1 MPDTRAPTVPQ
12 FTRRLGIETPEHL
25 VLELELAGLGSRM
38 AATLC
43 DAGVLTLAYLLLGLA
58 IQLLPT
64 QASGDANGPWST
76 LGAIVLIVTLFLLF
90 WGYFLLFEGLN
101 EGRTPGK
108 RLMGIRVVMDTGHPL
123 TFTAAAVRNLVRI
136 VDMQP
141 LFTYQVGLGFVL
153 FHRQNKRLGDIVA
166 GTVVVRDRPENLL
179 LTSAATDRA
188 PEPEA
193 LEAGPPEL
201 SDEEFRLLDQLLERL
216 EGLEGAVR
224 HRLTAELVA
233 RFAPRFPQRDADYET
248 FLVRLHGA
256 ELAKRRGRLAARHA
270 PGVGRTSVAA
280 ERFVMQK
287 REGWETFRTLA
298 ARAERLGLKQLGAAD
313 IPGFAARYREVA
325 SDLARARTY
334 GVDPRVLEY
343 LERVVSAGHNALYG
357 RHTGQ
362 RVAIVRLVLRELP
375 AAVVE
380 ARAFV
385 LAALL
390 LFALPAAT
398 GYLAIRERPAIAE
411 EVLPDEMIARARAG
425 AGRRAEGVGYA
436 EAPSMY
442 LPVVAS
448 RIITNNVQVAFFAFA
463 FGITAGIGTLLLL
476 TLNGLFFGAVL
487 GLFANYGLA
496 GWLLTFVAGHGVL
509 ELTAIFIAGGAGLL
523 VARGL
528 IAPGDLTRRD
538 ALVLAGR
545 RAARLVA
552 AAVLLLCLA
561 GTIEGLLSASDAA
574 PAYKFAVSAA
584 SALLLACYFA
594 SGRAYLRSR
603 ASAAPAAAATAATG
617 TTSR

>member
-38 AATLC
+38 AATVC
-43 DAGVLTLAYLLLGLA
+43 DAGLLVLAFVLLGVG

-64 QASGDANGPWST
+64 PTGGDAEGPWST
-76 LGAIVLIVTLFLLF
+76 LAAIVLILTVFLLF
-90 WGYFLLFEGLN
+90 WGYFLLFEALN
-101 EGRTPGK
+101 DGRTPGK

-141 LFTYQVGLGFVL
+141 LFTYQVGLAFLL
-153 FHRQNKRLGDIVA
+153 FHAQNKRLGDIVA
-166 GTVVVRDRPENLL
+166 ADR
-179 LTSAATDRA
+179 SA
-188 PEPEA
+188 EPEA

-201 SDEEFRLLDQLLERL
+201 ADEEFRLLDQLLERL
-216 EGLEGAVR
+216 QGLEGAVR

-233 RFAPRFPQRDADYET
+233 RFAPRFPRRDPDPET
-248 FLVRLHGA
+248 FLVQLHSA
-256 ELAKRRGRLAARHA
+256 ELAKRRGRLAARRA
-270 PGVGRTSVAA
+270 QGVGRTSVAA

-287 REGWETFRTLA
+287 REGWETFRALA
-298 ARAERLGLKQLGAAD
+298 ARAERLGLKQLGAAE
-313 IPGFAARYREVA
+313 IPGFAAQYREVA

-362 RVAIVRLVLRELP
+362 RVPIVRLALRELP

-390 LFALPAAT
+390 LFALPAVT
-398 GYLAIRERPAIAE
+398 GYLVIRERPAIAE

-448 RIITNNVQVAFFAFA
+448 TIITNNVQVAFFAFA

-584 SALLLACYFA
+584 SAVLLACYFA

-603 ASAAPAAAATAATG
+603 ASAAAPAAAATAATG
-617 TTSR
+617 TTPR

>member
-38 AATLC
+38 AATVC
-43 DAGVLTLAYLLLGLA
+43 DAGLLTLAYVLLGVG

-64 QASGDANGPWST
+64 PTGGDAEGPWST
-76 LGAIVLIVTLFLLF
+76 LAAIVLILTVFLLF
-90 WGYFLLFEGLN
+90 WGYFLLFEALN
-101 EGRTPGK
+101 DGRTPGK
-108 RLMGIRVVMDTGHPL
+108 RLMGIRVLMDTGHPL

-141 LFTYQVGLGFVL
+141 VFTYQVGLAFVL
-153 FHRQNKRLGDIVA
+153 FHAQNKRLGDIVA
-166 GTVVVRDRPENLL
+166 GTGVVRDRPENLQL
-179 LTSAATDRA
+179 ATPPAGTTRA
-188 PEPEA
+188 PER
-193 LEAGPPEL
+193 LEAGPP
-201 SDEEFRLLDQLLERL
+201 
-216 EGLEGAVR
+216 G
-224 HRLTAELVA
+224 
-233 RFAPRFPQRDADYET
+233 
-248 FLVRLHGA
+248 
-256 ELAKRRGRLAARHA
+256 
-270 PGVGRTSVAA
+270 
-280 ERFVMQK
+280 
-287 REGWETFRTLA
+287 
-298 ARAERLGLKQLGAAD
+298 ARAERLGLKQLGAAE
-313 IPGFAARYREVA
+313 IPGFAAQYREVA

-357 RHTGQ
+357 RHIGQ
-362 RVAIVRLVLRELP
+362 RVPIVRLALRELP

-390 LFALPAAT
+390 LFALPAVT

-523 VARGL
+523 VARAL
-528 IAPGDLTRRD
+528 LAPGDLTRRD

-545 RAARLVA
+545 QAARLVGA
-552 AAVLLLCLA
+552 SVLLLALA
-561 GTIEGLLSASDAA
+561 GTIEGLLSASDAPA
-574 PAYKFAVSAA
+574 PFKFATSGATVVLLILYLASGRHYLNSQATGQPGEQAASAA
-584 SALLLACYFA
+584 SG
-594 SGRAYLRSR
+594 SDRR
-603 ASAAPAAAATAATG
+603 
-617 TTSR
+617 

>member
-1 MPDTRAPTVPQ
+1 
-12 FTRRLGIETPEHL
+12 

-38 AATLC
+38 AATVC
-43 DAGVLTLAYLLLGLA
+43 DAGVLALAYLLLGLG

-64 QASGDANGPWST
+64 PARGEAEGPWST
-76 LGAIVLIVTLFLLF
+76 LAAIVLILTVFLLF
-90 WGYFLLFEGLN
+90 WGYFLLFEALN
-101 EGRTPGK
+101 NGRTPGK

-153 FHRQNKRLGDIVA
+153 FHPQNKRLGDIVA
-166 GTVVVRDRPENLL
+166 GTVVVRDRPENLQL
-179 LTSAATDRA
+179 ASAAADRA

-201 SDEEFRLLDQLLERL
+201 ADEEFRLLDQLLERL

-233 RFAPRFPQRDADYET
+233 RFAPRFPRRDADHET
-248 FLVRLHGA
+248 FLVRLHSA
-256 ELAKRRGRLAARHA
+256 ELAKRRGRLAARRA
-270 PGVGRTSVAA
+270 QGVGRTSVAA

-287 REGWETFRTLA
+287 REGWEAFRTLA

-325 SDLARARTY
+325 ADLARARTY

-357 RHTGQ
+357 RHTAQ
-362 RVAIVRLVLRELP
+362 RVPIVRLALRELP

-411 EVLPDEMIARARAG
+411 EVLPDEMIARARTG
-425 AGRRAEGVGYA
+425 VGRRAEGVGYA

-584 SALLLACYFA
+584 STVLLACYFA
-594 SGRAYLRSR
+594 SGWAHLRSQTR
-603 ASAAPAAAATAATG
+603 AAAPAPAATAATG
-617 TTSR
+617 TTRR